1 MEENYFHAVV
11 EAYKGL
17 AERIREQTGYTTDGL
32 ELMRESFERPSQS
45 QGGTLPWLSTHLRP
59 PLKGMS
65 MTASWIS

>member
-32 ELMRESFERPSQS
+32 ELMKQSFERPSKVNS
-45 QGGTLPWLSTHLRP
+45 CRTRAECDDLFCEGS
-59 PLKGMS
+59 
-65 MTASWIS
+65 